1 MSRAGRLPRFL
12 PRGSGTA
19 RQILLGQGLVGPLA
33 SSGWDQARRPR
44 LEIRRAQVKRP
55 RWQSQRRD
63 AGDKSQEGAGEQSA
77 GACAVETQQRRRTRF
92 EAAADCPRNY
102 RSEER
107 RVGKGGRSRWTT
119 GGGEGELDVT

>member
-19 RQILLGQGLVGPLA
+19 RQILLDQGLVGPLA
-33 SSGWDQARRPR
+33 SFGWDQARRRRP
-44 LEIRRAQVKRP
+44 EIRRAQVKRP

-102 RSEER
+102 PDRSEER
-107 RVGKGGRSRWTT
+107 RVGEEWRGGRGREQ
-119 GGGEGELDVT
+119 GKEKR